1 MPFNYLLT
9 NLLVDVPTAVGAVF
23 LDEEGETIECV
34 TRHADPYE
42 MKVEGAYHS
51 IFMRRFRDAISRNDG
66 PSHLRHYDLIFD
78 RLMTLTEVLPDGYYV
93 VLVMDRNGSQAVAR
107 HHLRNAARVISR
119 ELA

>member
-51 IFMRRFRDAISRNDG
+51 IFMRRFSQALATARSATLNRYT
-66 PSHLRHYDLIFD
+66 LTFD
-78 RLMTLTEVLPDGYYV
+78 RLTTLTELLPDGYYI

-107 HHLRNAARVISR
+107 HHLRNAARIIAR

>member
-9 NLLVDVPTAVGAVF
+9 NLLVDVPNAVGAVF
-23 LDEEGETIECV
+23 LDEEGETIEYV
-34 TRHADPYE
+34 TRHAEPYE

-51 IFMRRFRDAISRNDG
+51 IFMRRFRDAMARGNPAG
-66 PSHLRHYDLIFD
+66 LRRYAMVFD
-78 RLMTLTEVLPDGYYV
+78 QLVTLTEILPDGYYV

-107 HHLRNAARVISR
+107 HHLRNAARIIAR

>member
-9 NLLVDVPTAVGAVF
+9 NLLVDVPTAVGAIF

-34 TRHADPYE
+34 TRHGDPYE

-51 IFMRRFRDAISRNDG
+51 IFMRRFRQAMKTG
-66 PSHLRHYDLIFD
+66 PANRLDRYTLTFGRLI
-78 RLMTLTEVLPDGYYV
+78 TLTEILPDDYYV

-107 HHLRNAARVISR
+107 HHLRNAARIIAR

>member
-9 NLLVDVPTAVGAVF
+9 NLLVDVPTAVGAIF

-51 IFMRRFRDAISRNDG
+51 IFKRRFDQALKAARVSGLSRYT
-66 PSHLRHYDLIFD
+66 LTFD
-78 RLMTLTEVLPDGYYV
+78 RLVTLTEVLPDGYYV
-93 VLVMDRNGSQAVAR
+93 VLVMDREGSQALAR
-107 HHLRNAARVISR
+107 RHLRRAAGIIARK
-119 ELA
+119 LA

>member
-9 NLLVDVPTAVGAVF
+9 NLLVDVPTAVGAIF

-51 IFMRRFRDAISRNDG
+51 IFKRRFETALRTAATRGLSR
-66 PSHLRHYDLIFD
+66 YTMTFD
-78 RLMTLTEVLPDGYYV
+78 RLATLTEILPGGYYV
-93 VLVMDRNGSQAVAR
+93 VLVMDREGSEALAR
-107 HHLRNAARVISR
+107 RHLQKAARIIAR

>member
-34 TRHADPYE
+34 TRHAEPYE

-51 IFMRRFRDAISRNDG
+51 IFMRRFRDAVAGGNPAGLRRYAMVFD
-66 PSHLRHYDLIFD
+66 HLI
-78 RLMTLTEVLPDGYYV
+78 TLTEILPDGYYV

-107 HHLRNAARVISR
+107 HHLRNAARIISR
-119 ELA
+119 ELV